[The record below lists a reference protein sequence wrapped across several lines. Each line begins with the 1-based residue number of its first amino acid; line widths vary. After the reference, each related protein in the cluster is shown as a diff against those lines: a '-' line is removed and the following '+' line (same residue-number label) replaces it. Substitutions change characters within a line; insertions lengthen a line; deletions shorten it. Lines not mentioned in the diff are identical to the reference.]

1 MVNIFRSIL
10 YSVIGLSVIG
20 WVSVLLISVM
30 LVGPD
35 ADSFLTQYF
44 ADNIIVTSRL
54 EDLGY
59 EFVNPNIA
67 IN

>member
-20 WVSVLLISVM
+20 WASVLLISVM

-44 ADNIIVTSRL
+44 ADNIL
-54 EDLGY
+54 NLDLY
-59 EFVNPNIA
+59 LQVNSHMH
-67 IN
+67 